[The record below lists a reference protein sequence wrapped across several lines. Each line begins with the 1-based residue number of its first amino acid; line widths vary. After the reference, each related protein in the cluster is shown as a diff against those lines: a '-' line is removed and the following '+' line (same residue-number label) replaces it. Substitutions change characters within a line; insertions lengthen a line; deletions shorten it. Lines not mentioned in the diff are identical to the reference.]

1 MLQSTFLFPL
11 PVNPKNWQRRI
22 ENYIRLVRLDRPIGI
37 LLLLWPTLWA
47 LWLAGQGQPNVST
60 VLVFT
65 LGVILTRSAG
75 CAINDYADRNFDG
88 LVARTCNRPLVAGQ
102 VSSPE
107 AIAVFLSLSL
117 AAFTLV
123 LTQNFLTI
131 SLSVIAFLL
140 TIIYPFTKRFIHLPQ
155 LILGAAFGWAV
166 PMAYAA
172 LTGSVPTIA
181 WWLFVA
187 VLIWALIYDTEYA
200 MADREDDLKIG
211 VKSSA
216 ILFGRYDRL
225 IVAILQTVMLILLAS
240 IGIQIKL
247 GFIFILSLIIAAGL
261 ASYQQYLIRNREPNA
276 CFKAFLH
283 NHYFGMTIF
292 LGILLDY
299 ALD

>member
-60 VLVFT
+60 VLVFI

-88 LVARTCNRPLVAGQ
+88 LVARTCNRPIVAGQ
-102 VSSPE
+102 VSPPE

-117 AAFTLV
+117 AAFTLI

-172 LTGSVPTIA
+172 LTGSVPNIA

-187 VLIWALIYDTEYA
+187 VLMWALIYDTEYA

-211 VKSSA
+211 IKSSA

-225 IVAILQTVMLILLAS
+225 IIAILQTLMLILLAS

-261 ASYQQYLIRNREPNA
+261 ASYQQYLIRSREPNA